1 MCGLCG
7 YILVKGSKLKAP
19 AQNVIYPQHDYQN
32 VIESSLPFER
42 DPTTVMWNVE
52 LWSCAPFEW
61 HRAHMRL
68 VLMLAR
74 TFGLINH
81 TPEGEQ
87 WRV

>member
-1 MCGLCG
+1 MYGLCG

-52 LWSCAPFEW
+52 LCPFRMATCTYETRIDAGSYVW
-61 HRAHMRL
+61 L
-68 VLMLAR
+68 NKSYAR
-74 TFGLINH
+74 RGAVAR
-81 TPEGEQ
+81 